1 MNKIEYFEKII
12 NENKNTMLQISI
24 LYDMSCH
31 YNYENLT
38 NREKEKLL
46 GVIYST
52 YILDEFSTDMGKI
65 SGIVMTYSQ
74 EILEML
80 KDCKHKQIKKLIYDN
95 I

>member
-1 MNKIEYFEKII
+1 MNKIEYYENII
-12 NENKNTMLQISI
+12 NENKNIMLQLAV

-31 YNYENLT
+31 WNYEHLT
-38 NREKEKLL
+38 NTEKEKLL

-65 SGIVMTYSQ
+65 SDIVMNNSQ
-74 EILEML
+74 EILKML
-80 KDCKHKQIKKLIYDN
+80 KNCEHKQIKKLIYDN